1 MLKLHSND
9 DSNPLHSWK
18 EFVLKLVSILIIDNV
33 LLHCWKGFGVLHER
47 GPDNITL
54 YSWKE
59 FVLRLVSILVMTIF
73 RCIFVERVCVDR
85 GPDNNY

>member
-1 MLKLHSND
+1 VLKLHSND

-18 EFVLKLVSILIIDNV
+18 EFVLKLVSILMTDNV
-33 LLHCWKGFGVLHER
+33 LLHCWKRSVLHER

-73 RCIFVERVCVDR
+73 RSLAGK
-85 GPDNNY
+85 GPC